1 MIGSRRS
8 IPFRL
13 HAIQLT
19 SVSSGRNL
27 VETGPSRVARAGDR
41 AGGKSLTREVSDAVS
56 FPPIVNL

>member
-8 IPFRL
+8 IPFRV
-13 HAIQLT
+13 HAIQRL
-19 SVSSGRNL
+19 RYRPE
-27 VETGPSRVARAGDR
+27 ETLWRPVQSRVARAGDR